1 MKNTFII
8 NVLLNSQRYLIY
20 HSWWFFLLFF
30 SCILLLL
37 FYGYKKVIWINKDVI
52 KKNSDIENTNEQY
65 ALYFLYFGITFPLI
79 QFIIE
84 YFNLREKESFE
95 FNLVFGFSLI
105 MIYYLS
111 QKVSFVYNNIRIF
124 FIVMFLLYYGLTFY
138 RIIVT
143 PHYISTYSD
152 YIILNVLSYSIFK
165 SIRKY
170 WIYVIF
176 NLMVI
181 VGLYYIGITNKVF
194 FVIMLSSTFLVA
206 VINHLRYIVYL
217 RTKDDF
223 IFVDNIVNKGTSLVI
238 AVNLKG
244 EVIYCSDT
252 IFDIL
257 GYKPEEVKGFNF
269 WLLTKDEEFTTVNYD
284 INPNLYIRRLQCKNG
299 TFKYIQWKD
308 SKYSSEIYI
317 GIGQD
322 VTEQV
327 VVQNQY
333 QKLVESASD
342 IIFETNKRG
351 LFTFVNPFTKKLLGY
366 ENDQLLGRHFSDF
379 VDKDYLDKVIKYY
392 LNIPKDLMEVPY
404 IEFPIVKRNGEK
416 LWVSQ
421 KVTLTKNSVGNITS
435 YVAIARDITAY
446 KNLEIE
452 EQKRQQKLSDF
463 NQVVNALYGKQYD
476 YKETFLEKIN
486 DILRLASQGSGIERI
501 SYWSYKYEE
510 LDCVSLY
517 DLKSNSFSSGFK
529 TIRTESP
536 NYFEALETDNIIV
549 APNVYDSESTREF
562 VDDYFPENNIKS
574 MLDVPVMVNGV
585 LNSILCFE
593 STTHLR
599 KWDPDDINFSRLISE
614 IVALTIESEK
624 RKESENK
631 LALKTKILSAIA
643 LSSEIILKNNNV
655 NEFIPEI
662 FAIIGEASNVDR
674 ISYFENDVLS
684 KTMSIKYE
692 WTNSSK
698 GINPQIDNP
707 KLQAMAHQDNWIFVE
722 PLSNNKVFQSDI
734 NEIDNDI
741 VRIRLKKQNIN
752 TILIFPIFVKKQFL
766 ASIGFDDCTN
776 TRKWTSDEIEVLQIL
791 ANNISNAIERIEN
804 QRLVL
809 ESEQKFK
816 LLTNNM
822 PGAVYLSRFDQKFS
836 KLYLNDE
843 IEKLTGFTK
852 EDFLDDKIFLVD
864 LIHPDERDQVINDN
878 NLAVSENRQFR
889 VSYRIIKKNG
899 EIIWVEEFGDA
910 ILNEKKEIL
919 LQGIIVDITE
929 RKAIESEI
937 KARELAEEAY
947 KTKSEFLANM
957 SHEIRTPLNAIIGF
971 TDLLKETKL
980 GEIQNEYVSTVN
992 ESADILL
999 NVVNDILDFS
1009 KVETGKIPLD
1019 VQKVNIYEVVNQ
1031 ILDMLRFDAAQKN
1044 IELNLI
1050 IDENIPR
1057 ILFLD
1062 SFRLKQVLLNLV
1074 SNAIKF
1080 TNKGKVEIKLEQLE
1094 KDTNYTT
1101 IRFTVLDTGIGIK
1114 KVNHSKIFEPFSQ
1127 EDNSTTRRYG
1137 GTGLGLA
1144 ISQRLLK
1151 LMNSEIQLE
1160 SNFNKGSKFYFN
1172 LKLKFKNEIL
1182 ENENT
1187 STGNVNEILVEHEN
1201 LSINLMKQSAFPKKI
1216 LIVEDNKINMM
1227 LARTLTKKIFPQA
1240 QIFEAVN
1247 GQKCLDVFNEIK
1259 LDIILLDVQMPVLN
1273 GYETAMEIRKTNTDI
1288 PIIAL
1293 TAGIIKGERE
1303 KCIESGMNDYISK
1316 PINKD
1321 VFENILFKWL
1331 LE

>member
-8 NVLLNSQRYLIY
+8 NVLFENQRYLIY
-20 HSWWFFLLFF
+20 HTWWFMLLFF
-30 SCILLLL
+30 SCILLILI
-37 FYGYKKVIWINKDVI
+37 YGYKKVILINNDVI

-65 ALYFLYFGITFPLI
+65 ALYFLYFGVAFPLI

-84 YFNLREKESFE
+84 FFNLREKESFE
-95 FNLVFGFSLI
+95 FNLIFGFSLI
-105 MIYYLS
+105 IIYYLS
-111 QKVSFVYNNIRIF
+111 QKISFVYNNIRTF
-124 FIVMFLLYYGLTFY
+124 FIIMFLLYYGLTFY
-138 RIIVT
+138 RIVVT
-143 PHYISTYSD
+143 PQYISTYSD
-152 YIILNVLSYSIFK
+152 FIILNVLSYSIFK
-165 SIRKY
+165 SIREY
-170 WIYVIF
+170 WFYVIF
-176 NLMVI
+176 TLLLI
-181 VGLYYIGITNKVF
+181 VGLYYVEIINKVF

-206 VINHLRYIVYL
+206 VINHLRYIVNL
-217 RTKDDF
+217 RTKDNF

-269 WLLTKDEEFTTVNYD
+269 WQLTKDTEFTTVNYD
-284 INPNLYIRRLQCKNG
+284 INPNLYIRKLQCKNG
-299 TFKYIQWKD
+299 TYKYIQWKD
-308 SKYSSEIYI
+308 SKYSSEIYL

-327 VVQNQY
+327 EVQNQY

-379 VDKDYLDKVIKYY
+379 VDKDYLDVVLQYY

-404 IEFPIVKRNGEK
+404 IEFPIIKKDGVK

-421 KVTLTKNSVGNITS
+421 KVTLTKNSVGNIIS

-486 DILRLASQGSGIERI
+486 DILSLASQGSGIERI
-501 SYWSYKYEE
+501 SYWIYKYEE
-510 LDCVSLY
+510 LECVSLY
-517 DLKSNSFSSGFK
+517 ELKSNSFSGGFK
-529 TIRTESP
+529 TVRKESP
-536 NYFEALETDNIIV
+536 NYFEALEKDNIIV
-549 APNVYDSESTREF
+549 ASNVYESESTREF
-562 VDDYFPENNIKS
+562 VDDYFPDNNIKS
-574 MLDVPVMVNGV
+574 MLDLPVMVNGV
-585 LNSILCFE
+585 LDSILCFE
-593 STTHLR
+593 STTQIR
-599 KWDPDDINFSRLISE
+599 RWDADDINFSRSISE
-614 IVALTIESEK
+614 IVAIAIESEK
-624 RKESENK
+624 RKVSENK

-643 LSSEIILKNNNV
+643 KSSEIILKNNDV

-662 FAIIGEASNVDR
+662 FSIIGRATNVDR
-674 ISYFENDVLS
+674 ISYFENDAKA
-684 KTMSIKYE
+684 KTMSIKFE
-692 WTNSSK
+692 WTNDSK
-698 GINPQIDNP
+698 GIVPQIDNP
-707 KLQAMAHQDNWIFVE
+707 KLQAMAHKDNWMFVE
-722 PLSNNKVFQSDI
+722 PLSSNKIFQSDI
-734 NEIDNDI
+734 DDIDNEV
-741 VRIRLKKQNIN
+741 VRTRLRKQNIN
-752 TILIFPIFVKKQFL
+752 TILIFPIFVKKQFY
-766 ASIGFDDCTN
+766 ASIGFDDCTS

-816 LLTNNM
+816 LLANNM
-822 PGAVYLSRFDQKFS
+822 PGAVYLSRFDEKFT
-836 KLYLNDE
+836 KLYINDE
-843 IEKLTGFTK
+843 IAKITGYTK
-852 EDFLDDKIFLVD
+852 EEFLEDKVFLVD
-864 LIHPDERDQVINDN
+864 LIHPEERDETIKEN
-878 NLAVSENRQFR
+878 NLAVAENRQFR
-889 VSYRIIKKNG
+889 VSYRIVKKDG
-899 EIIWVEEFGDA
+899 EIVWVEEFGDT

-937 KARELAEEAY
+937 KARELAEEAN

-971 TDLLKETKL
+971 TDLLNETKL
-980 GEIQNEYVSTVN
+980 EAFQKEYVTTVN
-992 ESADILL
+992 ESADVLL

-1009 KVETGKIPLD
+1009 KVETGKIELGLE
-1019 VQKVNIYEVVNQ
+1019 KVNIYEVINQ
-1031 ILDMLRFDAAQKN
+1031 VLDILRFDVAKKS

-1050 IDENIPR
+1050 IDEKIPK

-1094 KDTNYTT
+1094 KESKYIT

-1127 EDNSTTRRYG
+1127 EDNSTTRKYG

-1151 LMNSEIQLE
+1151 LMDSEIQLE
-1160 SNFNKGSKFYFN
+1160 SNVNKGSKFYFD
-1172 LKLKFKNEIL
+1172 LKLKFENSLAENEIIPSRDA
-1182 ENENT
+1182 NE
-1187 STGNVNEILVEHEN
+1187 VLVEYEN
-1201 LSINLMKQSAFPKKI
+1201 LSINPMEQSVINKKI

-1227 LARTLTKKIFPQA
+1227 LARTLIKKILPQA
-1240 QIFEAVN
+1240 QIYEAVN
-1247 GQKCLDVFNEIK
+1247 GQKCLDVFNEVA
-1259 LDIILLDVQMPVLN
+1259 LDIILLDIQMPVLN
-1273 GYETAMEIRKTNTDI
+1273 GYETALEIRKTNTEI

-1293 TAGIIKGERE
+1293 TAGIIQGERE

-1321 VFENILFKWL
+1321 IFENILLKWL
-1331 LE
+1331 SE